1 MMHEDLER
9 FASQN
14 GMLGKGALSVAL
26 VVTKHAKK
34 SGLPLDPEQLLTGAG
49 GQVLGLGKAA
59 VQSILGEHGISR
71 VLAEE
76 GGRTSRGSVGN
87 MRKYVAFLNGLASRG
102 DVSLDEIEE
111 WWVARV
117 RDFFAA
123 SPFVLHLDETRS
135 MRSVIRDLMEQC
147 KARQSESD
155 GSTIVGTMLQHLVG
169 AKLNLLL
176 DVHPEHHGA
185 NTADGVSGRDGD
197 FMIDDVVIH
206 VSTSPSEALL
216 RKCLRNLESGKRPV
230 IITIDRGA
238 PVAEGLAGNLGIAD
252 RLDVFEVEQFLAG
265 NLYEI
270 GKFVHSGRRETAE
283 RLMREYN
290 DIIGRCETDP
300 GLRIEVR

>member
-135 MRSVIRDLMEQC
+135 MRSVIRDLLEQC